1 MSDCVAD
8 THALYWYLTAR
19 PTLGA
24 KAQATFLAGE
34 QGRAI
39 IYIPSI
45 VIAGLYYLNV
55 KLGRPLDFAQ
65 EFQRLAAAGQFRFVD
80 FRAADVLHFD
90 ALSANPE
97 MHDRI
102 VAGVA
107 YALGLPLLTRDQV
120 MVDSGIVQT
129 LW

>member
-1 MSDCVAD
+1 M
-8 THALYWYLTAR
+8 HALYWYLTAR

-24 KAQATFLAGE
+24 KAQAAFLAGE
-34 QGRAI
+34 QERVI

-45 VIAGLYYLNV
+45 VIAELYCLNL

-65 EFQRLAAAGQFRFVD
+65 EFQRLAAARQYRFVD

-90 ALSANPE
+90 ALSAIPE
-97 MHDRI
+97 MHNRI
-102 VAGVA
+102 VTGVA
-107 YALGLPLLTRDQV
+107 YALGLPLLTRDQAID
-120 MVDSGIVQT
+120 DSGIVQT

>member
-8 THALYWYLTAR
+8 THALYWYLMTR
-19 PTLGA
+19 STLGA
-24 KAQATFLAGE
+24 KAQAAFLARE

-45 VIAGLYYLNV
+45 VIAELCYLNI
-55 KLGRPLDFAQ
+55 KLGRPLKFAQ
-65 EFQRLAAAGQFRFVD
+65 GFQRLAAAGQFLFVD
-80 FRAADVLHFD
+80 FRAADVLHSD
-90 ALSANPE
+90 ALSAIPE

-107 YALGLPLLTRDQV
+107 YALGLPLLTRD
-120 MVDSGIVQT
+120 
-129 LW
+129 